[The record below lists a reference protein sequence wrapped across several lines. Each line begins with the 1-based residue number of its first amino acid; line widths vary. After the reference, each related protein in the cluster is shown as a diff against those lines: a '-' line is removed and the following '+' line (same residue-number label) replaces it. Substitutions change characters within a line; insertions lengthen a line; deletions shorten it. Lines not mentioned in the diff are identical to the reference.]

1 MIDNLVFIQ
10 GSSSV
15 LIPKSVT
22 ENGTYYASSDEAD
35 GYSSVAVNIPMRD
48 LSKVYLSQSEYNQL
62 STADKLD
69 PTRLYIIGE
78 LAYEWHYNEDKTLAV
93 RENISD
99 GSFRWYIN
107 GYEETSTESKP
118 PQDIIPSNLANFFPK
133 SSDLPIMIHY
143 NNNDYSCRVI
153 QLYGYSGYYNH
164 NRAVLK
170 VGTGFDAQV
179 RVLDHTQAEYKL
191 EPVYAIIESTDFE
204 DYNGFSV
211 IGSSPYYNATKEV
224 LHEWIAPTFDPY
236 ELSGDYYYKDV
247 LYQEAPD
254 LNSKSVTTNGTYY
267 ANDDN
272 LDGYSSVTVN
282 VEPNVGAQ
290 TIVDNGT
297 YYAVDNHLDGYSQ
310 VTVSL
315 PLDSKSITTNGI
327 YNASTDNLKG
337 YSSVSVNVAP
347 NVGTKS
353 VTTNGTYNAS
363 SDSLDGYSSVTVNVP
378 MKDLDK
384 INLTQAEY
392 DLLSQAQKED
402 PTKIYAIH
410 TVIYNW
416 YYNEDRSLTVRES
429 VSDNSFRWYI
439 SNFEIDGYMPVPNN
453 LSSFILNSVGANG
466 FMEGYTENPN
476 ATIGFYDNTI
486 RAWSIGLS
494 FNIYGT
500 VDSCI
505 IESTDPNL
513 DGNEPYHEWEEPD
526 YNPYKDSGYFY
537 YMDIRYKGEFPI
549 EIESDN
555 TLITTSSPGVTLE
568 EGYHYLMTTIYSGGV
583 FTNANIEAGATRVF
597 NTDGYDRTIYIISTS
612 ATNISYSRTGG
623 IDPNKFVKFRIKQN
637 GEYVDD
643 LAFTNALQSAWSVSQ
658 SPTITVEKGSYYMIT
673 YKASAAP
680 NITNATPVCYAY
692 IGETDAK
699 KSISMIIKANEDSI
713 TINDYNTNYSYFYYQ
728 KLIY

>member
-1 MIDNLVFIQ
+1 MIDNFVYIQ

-69 PTRLYIIGE
+69 PTKLYIIGE
-78 LAYEWHYNEDKTLAV
+78 LIYEWHYNEDRTLVV
-93 RENISD
+93 RKNISD
-99 GSFRWYIN
+99 GSFRWYVN
-107 GYEETSTESKP
+107 GYEETSTGTASES
-118 PQDIIPSNLANFFPK
+118 PQDNIPNELADFFFK
-133 SSDLPIMIHY
+133 TSDMPLTVTY
-143 NNNDYSCRVI
+143 NNVDYSCPVI
-153 QLYGYSGYYNH
+153 QVVGHGNYH
-164 NRAVLK
+164 NYD
-170 VGTGFDAQV
+170 DAQFFV
-179 RVLDHTQAEYKL
+179 SRNYAQIRKIDGTSADKKL
-191 EPVYAIIESTDFE
+191 GEMWSIVESSDFE
-204 DYNGFSV
+204 DLEGFEV
-211 IGSSPYYNATKEV
+211 FGSSPYYNAYKRVAHPWE
-224 LHEWIAPTFDPY
+224 EPTFDPY

-254 LNSKSVTTNGTYY
+254 LNSKSVITNGTYY

-290 TIVDNGT
+290 TVVDNGT
-297 YYAVDNHLDGYSQ
+297 YYAVDDHLDGYSQ

-315 PLDSKSITTNGI
+315 PLDSKSITTNGT

-402 PTKIYAIH
+402 ATKIYFI
-410 TVIYNW
+410 TG
-416 YYNEDRSLTVRES
+416 T
-429 VSDNSFRWYI
+429 
-439 SNFEIDGYMPVPNN
+439 GYM
-453 LSSFILNSVGANG
+453 
-466 FMEGYTENPN
+466 
-476 ATIGFYDNTI
+476 
-486 RAWSIGLS
+486 
-494 FNIYGT
+494 
-500 VDSCI
+500 
-505 IESTDPNL
+505 
-513 DGNEPYHEWEEPD
+513 
-526 YNPYKDSGYFY
+526 Y
-537 YMDIRYKGEFPI
+537 YMDIKYNGVFPI

-555 TLITTSSPGVTLE
+555 TLITTSSQSVTLE
-568 EGYHYLMTTIYSGGV
+568 KGYHYLMTTIYSGGA
-583 FTNANIEAGATRVF
+583 FGNATIEGGASRVF

-612 ATNISYSRTGG
+612 ATNVTYSRSGSL
-623 IDPNKFVKFRIKQN
+623 DSNKFVKFRIKQN

-643 LAFTNALQSAWSVSQ
+643 LMFTNTPQSAWSMSQ

-699 KSISMIIKANEDSI
+699 KSISMIIKANENSI

>member
-1 MIDNLVFIQ
+1 MIDNLVYIQ

-35 GYSSVAVNIPMRD
+35 GYSSVAVDVQPN
-48 LSKVYLSQSEYNQL
+48 LGTKS
-62 STADKLD
+62 
-69 PTRLYIIGE
+69 
-78 LAYEWHYNEDKTLAV
+78 
-93 RENISD
+93 ISD
-99 GSFRWYIN
+99 N
-107 GYEETSTESKP
+107 GTYS
-118 PQDIIPSNLANFFPK
+118 A
-133 SSDLPIMIHY
+133 SSDEL
-143 NNNDYSCRVI
+143 D
-153 QLYGYSGYYNH
+153 GYS
-164 NRAVLK
+164 
-170 VGTGFDAQV
+170 
-179 RVLDHTQAEYKL
+179 
-191 EPVYAIIESTDFE
+191 
-204 DYNGFSV
+204 SV
-211 IGSSPYYNATKEV
+211 TV
-224 LHEWIAPTFDPY
+224 
-236 ELSGDYYYKDV
+236 DV
-247 LYQEAPD
+247 QPD
-254 LNSKSVTTNGTYY
+254 LDGKTVTDNGTYY

-272 LDGYSSVTVN
+272 LDGYS
-282 VEPNVGAQ
+282 
-290 TIVDNGT
+290 
-297 YYAVDNHLDGYSQ
+297 Q
-310 VTVSL
+310 VTVSVQ
-315 PLDSKSITTNGI
+315 PNVDTKSI
-327 YNASTDNLKG
+327 S
-337 YSSVSVNVAP
+337 
-347 NVGTKS
+347 
-353 VTTNGTYNAS
+353 TNGTYTAS
-363 SDSLDGYSSVTVNVP
+363 SDNLDGYSSVTVSVP

-429 VSDNSFRWYI
+429 VSDNTFRWYI
-439 SNFEIDGYMPVPNN
+439 SNYEIQGFMTMPSN
-453 LSSFILNSVGANG
+453 LAPFILNSVGANG
-466 FMEGYTENPN
+466 FMEGWTETPN
-476 ATIGFYDNTI
+476 ATIGFYDNTM
-486 RAWSIGLS
+486 RAWSIGLAS
-494 FNIYGT
+494 NIYGT

-513 DGNEPYHEWEEPD
+513 DGNDPYHEWEEPD

-537 YMDIRYKGEFPI
+537 YMGIKYKGEFPI

-555 TLITTSSPGVTLE
+555 TVITTSTQGVTLE
-568 EGYHYLMTTIYSGGV
+568 KGCHYLMTTIYSGGV

-612 ATNISYSRTGG
+612 ATNVSYSRTGG

-658 SPTITVEKGSYYMIT
+658 SPTISVEKDAYYMIT

-699 KSISMIIKANEDSI
+699 KSISMIIKANDDSI
-713 TINDYNTNYSYFYYQ
+713 TINDYNTSYSYFYYQ